1 MLRDSGIR
9 PLIEINPDA
18 EERDDCVRRRDLS
31 QHGPAHDSCGG
42 TPWSPTA
49 CRELQDVQDRAA
61 PGPARVAPRHVWSMR
76 RT

>member
-49 CRELQDVQDRAA
+49 CREL
-61 PGPARVAPRHVWSMR
+61 
-76 RT
+76 